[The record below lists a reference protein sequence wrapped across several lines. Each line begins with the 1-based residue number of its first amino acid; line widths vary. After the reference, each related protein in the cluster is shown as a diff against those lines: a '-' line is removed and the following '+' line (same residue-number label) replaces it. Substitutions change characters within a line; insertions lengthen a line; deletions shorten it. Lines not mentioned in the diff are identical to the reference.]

1 LNANSGIG
9 KPLSVAKGSLETM
22 CGIEASGVII
32 EYGESAAGG
41 VLKML
46 IVLLESARAPV
57 AALFVPLSLTSRVE
71 KP

>member
-9 KPLSVAKGSLETM
+9 KPLSVAKETLETM
-22 CGIEASGVII
+22 GGIEASGVII
-32 EYGESAAGG
+32 EYSENAADG

-46 IVLLESARAPV
+46 IALLESARAPV
-57 AALFVPLSLTSRVE
+57 AVLFVPLSLTSRVE